1 MLFVERFQ
9 FFSKHDK
16 FDTRSR
22 INDSMLNTQASTD
35 FDSHDTLYEKRN
47 TKNEENESF
56 DASRSLIKLD
66 VNWCISIMK
75 RLISFNRQDR

>member
-16 FDTRSR
+16 FDARLKV
-22 INDSMLNTQASTD
+22 NDFMLNIQASTNFD
-35 FDSHDTLYEKRN
+35 FHDTSYEKKN

-66 VNWCISIMK
+66 VNWCISIK
-75 RLISFNRQDR
+75 RRLISFNRQNW